1 MRWNKHKVRKS
12 DPQLNGLKTDRR
24 TSGRLQCHSHNPVW
38 APGLSEHYGIYV
50 SHPLTHNFWNILVS
64 GPLSVCHSYQ
74 QHRGHWQP
82 TVWTGVCNWKSAAI
96 AASHYWCVRQPKIQ
110 AAGALRIQGLWRIYP
125 HRQEARDKLLLECMT
140 LCRYSPKTGSSYK
153 TKTGRNQLQKLWVGN
168 VPLSVDDNVIETALK
183 NLGCEMRSTVRKE
196 LAWDNNG
203 KLTNWETGR
212 QFVFI
217 SISPFPQHHFQ
228 RFVQ

>member
-1 MRWNKHKVRKS
+1 MH
-12 DPQLNGLKTDRR
+12 D
-24 TSGRLQCHSHNPVW
+24 
-38 APGLSEHYGIYV
+38 
-50 SHPLTHNFWNILVS
+50 LVS
-64 GPLSVCHSYQ
+64 LLPQNRFILQ
-74 QHRGHWQP
+74 DQ
-82 TVWTGVCNWKSAAI
+82 N
-96 AASHYWCVRQPKIQ
+96 RQKP
-110 AAGALRIQGLWRIYP
+110 A
-125 HRQEARDKLLLECMT
+125 T
-140 LCRYSPKTGSSYK
+140 
-153 TKTGRNQLQKLWVGN
+153 KLWVGN

-217 SISPFPQHHFQ
+217 SILPFPQHHFQ